1 MGSFSELM
9 SNFDVSDARR
19 GEQFERVCLWFL
31 THEPN
36 YARRLTRA
44 WLWSDWP
51 GKWSPDTSIDIVAE
65 QSDGGLWAVQVKA
78 YDSDCS
84 ITRSDID
91 GFLAASSRAAFS
103 HRLVIATTNLV
114 SATAKS
120 ALDAQTK
127 PAAIVLLDD
136 LEAAEVDWPPSPTQL

>member
-9 SNFDVSDARR
+9 GNFDVGSARR
-19 GEQFERVCLWFL
+19 GEQLERVCLWFL
-31 THEPN
+31 THEPT
-36 YARRLTRA
+36 YAERLKSV
-44 WLWSDWP
+44 WLWGDWP
-51 GKWSPDTSIDIVAE
+51 GKWSPDAGIDIIAE
-65 QSDGGLWAVQVKA
+65 ESDGGLWAVQVKA
-78 YDSDCS
+78 YDSDYS

-91 GFLAASSRAAFS
+91 GFLAASSRGAFS

-114 SATAKS
+114 STTAKS
-120 ALDAQTK
+120 ALDAQSK